1 MSRPLNHH
9 LTEGSHPM
17 NVTNRAE
24 IPPDKPRLAFLAR
37 LGVTRSQLAGL
48 IALGIDSEVDV
59 VQIGRDALV
68 PVLGDD
74 LADKVMRDAI
84 RRLGV
89 Q

>member
-1 MSRPLNHH
+1 
-9 LTEGSHPM
+9 M
-17 NVTNRAE
+17 NVTTRAE
-24 IPPDKPRLAFLAR
+24 VPPDKPSLAFLAR

-68 PVLGDD
+68 AVLGDAM
-74 LADKVMRDAI
+74 ADKVLGDAI